1 VPRAVQFD
9 EYGGL
14 DVLTVREVE
23 LPELGKEDV
32 LVAVKAAG
40 INPGEASIRKGL
52 LAEKWPAT
60 FPSGQGSDLAGVV
73 KEVGIDVEGFAPG
86 DEVLGWSLTRS
97 SQAEEVVVPADQL
110 IAKPTDISWEA
121 AGSLYVV
128 GVTAFAAVRAVD
140 ISAGDTVVVSA
151 AAGGVGTI
159 TVQLLKVRGANVIGL
174 ASEDHHEWLREKGV
188 TPVAYGEGVMQ
199 RLLEATPDGIDAFID
214 LFGPEYVD
222 LAVQLDLPP
231 AKIETII
238 AYEKAQEVG
247 AKAEGSSDAT
257 SPEILGE
264 MAELVAAGKI
274 EVPIAATYPL
284 DEVREAFEQL
294 EDRHT
299 LGKIVLVPSP
309 PRPPMRSHLSPH
321 SGDKCERI
329 GVSGS
334 AWRRGRRPRSRRS
347 WSRRGGRSPRWP
359 RSRPARRPRC
369 GGSAPCPET
378 PSPPP
383 APSPG

>member
-14 DVLTVREVE
+14 DVLTVREIE

-32 LVAVKAAG
+32 LVEVKAAG

-52 LAEKWPAT
+52 LDERWPAT

-73 KEVGIDVEGFAPG
+73 KEVGIDVTGFAPG
-86 DEVLGWSLTRS
+86 DEVLGWSWTRS
-97 SQAEEVVVPADQL
+97 SQAEEVVVPAEQL
-110 IAKPTDISWEA
+110 ISKPPALSWEA
-121 AGSLYVV
+121 AGALHVV

-151 AAGGVGTI
+151 SAGGVGTV
-159 TVQLLKVRGANVIGL
+159 TVQLLKVRGANVVGL
-174 ASEDHHEWLREKGV
+174 ASEDHHDWLREKGV
-188 TPVAYGEGVMQ
+188 TPVTYGEGVIE
-199 RLLEATPDGIDAFID
+199 RILEATPQGIDAFID
-214 LFGPEYVD
+214 LFGPEYVE
-222 LAVQLDLPP
+222 LAIQLDVPP

-247 AKAEGSSDAT
+247 AKADGSADAT

-274 EVPIAATYPL
+274 ELPLAATYPL
-284 DEVREAFEQL
+284 EEVREAFEQL

-299 LGKIVLVPSP
+299 LGKIVLLP
-309 PRPPMRSHLSPH
+309 
-321 SGDKCERI
+321 
-329 GVSGS
+329 
-334 AWRRGRRPRSRRS
+334 
-347 WSRRGGRSPRWP
+347 
-359 RSRPARRPRC
+359 
-369 GGSAPCPET
+369 
-378 PSPPP
+378 
-383 APSPG
+383 

>member
-14 DVLTVREVE
+14 DVLTVREIE

-32 LVAVKAAG
+32 LVEVKAAG

-52 LAEKWPAT
+52 LADQWPAT

-73 KEVGIDVEGFAPG
+73 KQVGIDVVGFAPG
-86 DEVLGWSLTRS
+86 DEVLGWSWDRS
-97 SQAEEVVVPADQL
+97 SQATEVVVPAEQL
-110 IAKPTDISWEA
+110 IPKPTDLSWEA
-121 AGSLYVV
+121 AGALYVV

-140 ISAGDTVVVSA
+140 ISEGDTVVVSA

-159 TVQLLKVRGANVIGL
+159 TVQLLKVRGADVVGL
-174 ASEDHHEWLREKGV
+174 ASEQHHDWLRAKGV

-199 RLLEATPDGIDAFID
+199 RILEATPDGIDAFID
-214 LFGPEYVD
+214 LFGPEYVE
-222 LAVQLDLPP
+222 LAVELDVPP

-247 AKAEGSSDAT
+247 AKTEGSSDAT

-299 LGKIVLVPSP
+299 LGKIVLIP
-309 PRPPMRSHLSPH
+309 
-321 SGDKCERI
+321 
-329 GVSGS
+329 
-334 AWRRGRRPRSRRS
+334 
-347 WSRRGGRSPRWP
+347 
-359 RSRPARRPRC
+359 
-369 GGSAPCPET
+369 
-378 PSPPP
+378 
-383 APSPG
+383 

>member
-14 DVLTVREVE
+14 DVLTVREIE

-32 LVAVKAAG
+32 LVEVKAAG
-40 INPGEASIRKGL
+40 VNPGEASIRKGL
-52 LAEKWPAT
+52 LDDKWPAK

-86 DEVLGWSLTRS
+86 DEVLGWSWDRS
-97 SQAEEVVVPADQL
+97 SQATEVVVPAEQL
-110 IAKPTDISWEA
+110 ISKPTDLSWEA
-121 AGSLYVV
+121 AGALHVV

-140 ISAGDTVVVSA
+140 ISERDTVVVSA

-159 TVQLLKVRGANVIGL
+159 TVQLLKVRGANVVGL
-174 ASEDHHEWLREKGV
+174 ASDQHHDWLREKGV

-199 RLLEATPDGIDAFID
+199 RILEATPDGIDAFID
-214 LFGPEYVD
+214 LFGPEYVE
-222 LAVQLDLPP
+222 LAVELDVPP

-247 AKAEGSSDAT
+247 AKMEGSSDAT
-257 SPEILGE
+257 TPEILGE
-264 MAELVAAGKI
+264 MAELVALGKI

-299 LGKIVLVPSP
+299 LGKIVLIP
-309 PRPPMRSHLSPH
+309 
-321 SGDKCERI
+321 
-329 GVSGS
+329 
-334 AWRRGRRPRSRRS
+334 
-347 WSRRGGRSPRWP
+347 
-359 RSRPARRPRC
+359 
-369 GGSAPCPET
+369 
-378 PSPPP
+378 
-383 APSPG
+383 

>member
-14 DVLTVREVE
+14 DVLQVREIEV
-23 LPELGKEDV
+23 PEPGKEDV
-32 LVAVKAAG
+32 VVEVKAAG
-40 INPGEASIRKGL
+40 INPGEAAIRQGM
-52 LAEKWPAT
+52 LAEKFPST

-73 KEVGIDVEGFAPG
+73 KKVGIDVEGFALG
-86 DEVLGWSLTRS
+86 DEVLGWSWNRS
-97 SQAEEVVVPADQL
+97 SQAEICVVPADQL
-110 IAKPTDISWEA
+110 IRKPPELSWEA

-140 ISAGDTVVVSA
+140 ISEGDTVVVSA

-159 TVQLLKVRGANVIGL
+159 TVQLLKVRGANVVGL
-174 ASEDHHEWLREKGV
+174 ASEDHHDWLRAKGV
-188 TPVAYGEGVMQ
+188 TPVTYGEGVLQ

-214 LFGPEYVD
+214 LYGPEYIE
-222 LAVQLDLPP
+222 LAVELGVPP
-231 AKIETII
+231 EKIETII
-238 AYEKAQEVG
+238 AWEKAQEIG
-247 AKAEGSSDAT
+247 AKAEGSEDAT

-299 LGKIVLVPSP
+299 LGKIVLIP
-309 PRPPMRSHLSPH
+309 
-321 SGDKCERI
+321 
-329 GVSGS
+329 
-334 AWRRGRRPRSRRS
+334 
-347 WSRRGGRSPRWP
+347 
-359 RSRPARRPRC
+359 
-369 GGSAPCPET
+369 
-378 PSPPP
+378 
-383 APSPG
+383 